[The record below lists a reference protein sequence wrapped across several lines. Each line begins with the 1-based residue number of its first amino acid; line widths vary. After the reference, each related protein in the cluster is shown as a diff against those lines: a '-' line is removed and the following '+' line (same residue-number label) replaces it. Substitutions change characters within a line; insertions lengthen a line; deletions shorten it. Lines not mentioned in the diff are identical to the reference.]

1 MNARLADLCGRY
13 VTTNVKSS
21 ASLHR
26 MRPWPGLVGL
36 GAPRTAFP
44 SRSFHVGLRA
54 QGEHEKQPFRIIH
67 HIRIGG
73 LRGFNWSLGRSEE
86 QDAWDAEAEVQK
98 AAILEKLMKGRQ
110 PADLKMRCA

>member
-1 MNARLADLCGRY
+1 
-13 VTTNVKSS
+13 
-21 ASLHR
+21 

-36 GAPRTAFP
+36 GTPRTAFP

-54 QGEHEKQPFRIIH
+54 QSEHEKQPFRIIH

-110 PADLKMRCA
+110 PADLKMRCASQLLPL